1 MARWTRYA
9 GRKMKRA
16 VVMRAILVA
25 LAMWALAVP
34 TQAQDLSGLAR
45 VDVSGSEIADGWF
58 GATDFRLA
66 LSQGVPYR
74 VFTLSD
80 PARLVVDFREVD
92 FSGIAPEALLPEP
105 GRISAL
111 RFGVFKPG
119 WSRLVLDLDVPMLPK
134 EIAMPV
140 DPSSGRAVL
149 TIALKEV
156 PADTF
161 AERAGA
167 PVDADWGVQAAD
179 QPPEVAEDDFVV
191 VIDPGHGGI
200 DPGAVRETTSEKELM
215 LGIGLALRDAL
226 RRAGGIEVVL
236 TRDRDTFV
244 SLTGRVALAHQ
255 VGADAFVSL
264 HADALSQGQARGAT
278 VYTLSDEASDAA
290 SAQLAAQ
297 HDRADILAGV
307 DLSGTDDQVAAV
319 LMDLARTE
327 TMPRTDTLAAA
338 LIDSMAAAGGPM
350 NKRPRRE
357 AAFSVLK
364 SADIPSVLVEV
375 GFLSDQRDLAN
386 LRDPIWRAVMVE
398 ALATGIL
405 QWRDDDL
412 AMQPLIRQ

>member
-1 MARWTRYA
+1 
-9 GRKMKRA
+9 
-16 VVMRAILVA
+16 MRAIIVA
-25 LAMWALAVP
+25 VLMWVSVVP
-34 TQAQDLSGLAR
+34 VMAQDLSGLAR
-45 VDVSGSEIADGWF
+45 VDVNKSKISDGWF
-58 GATDFRLA
+58 GTTELTLS

-74 VFTLSD
+74 VFSLSE
-80 PARLVVDFREVD
+80 PPRLVVDFREVD
-92 FSGIAPEALLPEP
+92 FTGVSPDALLPEP
-105 GRISAL
+105 GRISAV
-111 RFGVFKPG
+111 RFGAFKPG
-119 WSRLVLDLDVPMLPK
+119 WSRLVLDLGAQMLPN

-140 DPSSGRAVL
+140 DPSSGQATL
-149 TIALKEV
+149 SIKLHAV
-156 PADTF
+156 PADEF
-161 AERAGA
+161 AERAGP

-179 QPPEVAEDDFVV
+179 QPPTIEAEDFVV

-200 DPGAVRETTSEKELM
+200 DPGAVRDTTSEKELM
-215 LGIGLALRDAL
+215 LGVGLALRDAL
-226 RRAGGIEVVL
+226 RRAGGVEVVL
-236 TRDRDTFV
+236 TRDTDTFV

-307 DLSGTDDQVAAV
+307 DLSGTDDQVASV

-327 TMPRTDTLAAA
+327 TMPRTDTLATA
-338 LIDSMAAAGGPM
+338 LIDNMAAAGGPM

-386 LRDPIWRAVMVE
+386 LRDPVWRAVMVE
-398 ALATGIL
+398 ALAAGIL

>member
-1 MARWTRYA
+1 
-9 GRKMKRA
+9 
-16 VVMRAILVA
+16 MRAILIAVMMWICAISA
-25 LAMWALAVP
+25 L
-34 TQAQDLSGLAR
+34 AQDLSGLAR
-45 VDVSGSEIADGWF
+45 VDVTESEISDGWF
-58 GATDFRLA
+58 GSTDLTLS
-66 LSQGVPYR
+66 LSQGVPFR
-74 VFTLSD
+74 VFSLSD

-92 FSGIAPEALLPEP
+92 FSGVSPDALLPEP
-105 GRISAL
+105 GRISAV
-111 RFGVFKPG
+111 RFGAFKPG
-119 WSRLVLDLDVPMLPK
+119 WSRLVLDLNTPMLPK

-140 DPSSGRAVL
+140 DSSSGRAVL
-149 TIALKEV
+149 SIALEEV
-156 PADTF
+156 SAQEF
-161 AERAGA
+161 AKQAGP

-179 QPPEVAEDDFVV
+179 EPLETARDGFVV

-200 DPGAVRETTSEKELM
+200 DPGAVRDTTSEKELM
-215 LGIGLALRDAL
+215 LGVGLALRDAL
-226 RRAGGIEVVL
+226 RRAGGVEVVL
-236 TRDRDTFV
+236 TRDTDTFV

-307 DLSGTDDQVAAV
+307 DLSGTDDQVASV

-327 TMPRTDTLAAA
+327 TMPRTDTLATA
-338 LIDSMAAAGGPM
+338 LIENMAAVGGPM

-375 GFLSDQRDLAN
+375 GFLSDERDLAN
-386 LRDPIWRAVMVE
+386 LRDPVWRAVMVE

>member
-1 MARWTRYA
+1 M
-9 GRKMKRA
+9 MRA
-16 VVMRAILVA
+16 VLVA
-25 LAMWALAVP
+25 MMMWACAVA
-34 TQAQDLSGLAR
+34 TAAQDLSGLAR
-45 VDVSGSEIADGWF
+45 VDVARSEVTESWF
-58 GATDFRLA
+58 GGTTLTLA

-74 VFTLSD
+74 VFTLAD
-80 PARLVVDFREVD
+80 PPRLVVDFREVD
-92 FSGIAPEALLPEP
+92 FAGVSPSDLLPEL
-105 GRISAL
+105 GGIAAL
-111 RFGVFKPG
+111 RFGAFKPG
-119 WSRLVLDLDVPMLPK
+119 WSRLVMDLSTPMLPQQI
-134 EIAMPV
+134 EMPV
-140 DPSSGRAVL
+140 DTASGQAVL
-149 TIALKEV
+149 SITLDAVEADAFAAQAGP
-156 PADTF
+156 PA
-161 AERAGA
+161 
-167 PVDADWGVQAAD
+167 DADWGVQAAA
-179 QPPEVAEDDFVV
+179 PPAAPQDDGFVV

-200 DPGAVRETTSEKELM
+200 DPGAVRDTTTEKELM

-226 RRAGGIEVVL
+226 RRAGGVEVVL
-236 TRDRDTFV
+236 TRDTDSFV

-278 VYTLSDEASDAA
+278 VYTLSEEASDAA

-307 DLSGTDDQVAAV
+307 DLSGTDDQVASV

-327 TMPRTDTLAAA
+327 TMPRTDTLATA
-338 LIDSMAAAGGPM
+338 LIDNMAVAGGPM

-375 GFLSDQRDLAN
+375 GFLSDKRDLAN

-398 ALATGIL
+398 ALAAGIL

-412 AMQPLIRQ
+412 AMRPLIRQ

>member
-1 MARWTRYA
+1 
-9 GRKMKRA
+9 
-16 VVMRAILVA
+16 MRAILIAVM
-25 LAMWALAVP
+25 MWVCAISAV
-34 TQAQDLSGLAR
+34 AQDLSGLAR
-45 VDVSGSEIADGWF
+45 VDVTKSEISDGWF
-58 GATDFRLA
+58 GSTDLTLS
-66 LSQGVPYR
+66 LSQGVPFR
-74 VFTLSD
+74 VFSLSD

-92 FSGIAPEALLPEP
+92 FSGISPDALLPEP
-105 GRISAL
+105 GRISAA
-111 RFGVFKPG
+111 RFGAFKPG
-119 WSRLVLDLDVPMLPK
+119 WSRLVLDLNTPMVPK
-134 EIAMPV
+134 QIAMPI
-140 DPSSGRAVL
+140 DSSSGRAVL
-149 TIALKEV
+149 SISLEEV
-156 PADTF
+156 SATEF
-161 AERAGA
+161 AEQAGP

-179 QPPEVAEDDFVV
+179 EPPETAQDGFVV

-200 DPGAVRETTSEKELM
+200 DPGAVRDTTSEKELM

-236 TRDRDTFV
+236 TRDTDTFV

-307 DLSGTDDQVAAV
+307 DLSGTDDQVASV

-327 TMPRTDTLAAA
+327 TMPRTDTLATA
-338 LIDSMAAAGGPM
+338 LIDNMAAAGGPM

-375 GFLSDQRDLAN
+375 GFLSDERDLAN
-386 LRDPIWRAVMVE
+386 LRDPVWRAVMVE
-398 ALATGIL
+398 ALAAGIL